1 MCWNRCAFTWN
12 GLAKSHLQSQ
22 LLSYYVQHITMYT
35 WTSVNFQ
42 DIKNSFFLE
51 NNWPQNK
58 IVPYVWQKTHAQ
70 PSDDR
75 LDPMYMRISQ
85 FHATSSKEGTL
96 EYLVTYSCYIQY
108 HFLLS
113 ANPWNTFLALW
124 SSPAPVNLGCELG
137 GGSYGPQRTLHEILG
152 PLVSLELG
160 VLPISTSHMSAYMC
174 AWPNLVFL
182 LWFWESNS
190 ALYAHLR
197 RILLSEPS
205 PQLLFS
211 CHLLR

>member
-1 MCWNRCAFTWN
+1 
-12 GLAKSHLQSQ
+12 LAKSHLQSQ

-152 PLVSLELG
+152 SLVSGTQQLFQTIHDGPVPAAGMQETLLTRGSHPFWSAPALG
-160 VLPISTSHMSAYMC
+160 HLGCCMLPQA
-174 AWPNLVFL
+174 
-182 LWFWESNS
+182 
-190 ALYAHLR
+190 
-197 RILLSEPS
+197 
-205 PQLLFS
+205 
-211 CHLLR
+211 